1 MTQNQKPQ
9 DTGKQSGTPGSQ
21 QSGTRG
27 GSQQQSVDTSRD
39 TKNKE
44 NSDPAQ
50 RQSGSRDERGNRDER

>member
-1 MTQNQKPQ
+1 MTQRQKP
-9 DTGKQSGTPGSQ
+9 DEAKQSGSPGSQ

-27 GSQQQSVDTSRD
+27 GSQQQNVDTSRD

-50 RQSGSRDERGNRDER
+50 RQSGSRDERGNREER